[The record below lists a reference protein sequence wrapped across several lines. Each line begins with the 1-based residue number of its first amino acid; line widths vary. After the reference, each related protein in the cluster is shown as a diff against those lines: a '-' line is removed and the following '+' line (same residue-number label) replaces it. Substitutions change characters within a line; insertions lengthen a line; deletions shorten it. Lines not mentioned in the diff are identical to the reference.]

1 MATTTNKR
9 AVEMDDKGAITSF
22 TKLLLK
28 HLTDGDDVT
37 EQLHALNHMRTK
49 AGMQPIAI
57 PEGGFAPKQQ
67 EVPKSAPRQ
76 EQQTH
81 EPEAGKTG
89 PVMNLALNIPFA
101 YAPLPDNNEWTN
113 RFEIKSES
121 SDRIYRIAQNKKKRF
136 WGCNCT
142 GWISRKKCKHLTA
155 LGLPP
160 DSMPFEPKL
169 KSGSMKK
176 KAGKFK
182 LYTGPSIVKQTADA
196 LVRAG
201 INVTVEG
208 TEHIHFLAD
217 GDRDSVTLK
226 LRQVLGPQWGVK
238 GVQQLGSKEA
248 ADMIHSDND
257 LSLKLEPASPKNEQ
271 PKIPGPEAGP
281 SNDEMYANGHSENGE
296 GGSPM
301 YDGNLKSPERQNVNA
316 IREALDTQ
324 VEMEVGK
331 PIAQKQKEVEMAEK
345 VQDAALAQGAG

>member
-155 LGLPP
+155 LGLPGDYTP
-160 DSMPFEPKL
+160 YEPKL

-182 LYTGPSIVKQTADA
+182 LYTGPTIVKQTADA

-238 GVQQLGSKEA
+238 GVQQLGSKQSAYVGYDDLTSAGQATLGRIQRTMPGLTTQYGDDAVLEA
-248 ADMIHSDND
+248 VYETTSSLGD
-257 LSLKLEPASPKNEQ
+257 LEEIGSCDVSIWVKQVTETLAKHGKKL
-271 PKIPGPEAGP
+271 
-281 SNDEMYANGHSENGE
+281 
-296 GGSPM
+296 
-301 YDGNLKSPERQNVNA
+301 
-316 IREALDTQ
+316 
-324 VEMEVGK
+324 
-331 PIAQKQKEVEMAEK
+331 
-345 VQDAALAQGAG
+345 AA